1 MTLPL
6 SLAILCPVLGI
17 SEFGLYLMKRS
28 KANAVSKDRKSLELN
43 WILGSAG
50 FGLATF
56 CAVDLPAWALPWR
69 EPVEMSGVCLCV
81 LGLAVRWHAILY
93 LGRLFTV
100 NVAIAA
106 DHHLIDSGPYRII
119 RHPCYAGSLLII
131 LGLGLCMGNFAS
143 LLIILVCC
151 FVGCLR
157 RIRVEE
163 EALLE
168 AFGGQ
173 YRAYV
178 QRTRRLIP
186 FVY

>member
-28 KANAVSKDRKSLELN
+28 KANAVSKDHQSLKLN
-43 WILGSAG
+43 WILSSAG
-50 FGLATF
+50 FGLAMF
-56 CAVDLPAWALPWR
+56 CAVDLPAWAFPWG
-69 EPVEMSGVCLCV
+69 EPVEMSGICLCV
-81 LGLAVRWHAILY
+81 LGLAVRWHAIIH

-106 DHHLIDSGPYRII
+106 DHRLIDSSPYRFI

-131 LGLGLCMGNFAS
+131 MGLGLCMGNFAS
-143 LLIILVCC
+143 FLIMMVCF
-151 FVGCLR
+151 FVSCLR

-173 YRAYV
+173 YRVYMR
-178 QRTRRLIP
+178 RTRRLIP
-186 FVY
+186 FLY